1 MLEYLLDVL
10 GIINEKDTSYPLHY
24 AIYRSGIYY
33 MFNNI
38 TAGLFIEG
46 VCSPQKNVLL
56 LFILFLK
63 PNIYANS

>member
-10 GIINEKDTSYPLHY
+10 GIINEKETSYPLHY

-46 VCSPQKNVLL
+46 VCSP
-56 LFILFLK
+56 
-63 PNIYANS
+63 